1 MPDKNNRNRPNSYRW
16 SLRARKPRAAPKR
29 SADDR
34 QRAPEPSRVDTA
46 RSQPDNIAD
55 SGSGAEREPS
65 QTASSIRPS
74 VPSSSSSSSSGT
86 TPSDRVISGQRE
98 NAPEQAGEQQA
109 ERYPLRHLSVRVPW
123 HDNGWNG
130 TVCQA
135 PHLNGACTK
144 ITRIGRAKNEERE
157 QEIAG
162 ESYKN
167 LLRGQ
172 VPYCFRENSAFMAE
186 FPMDFNLR
194 HDQADWLG
202 FLPVKLN
209 VPPYSL
215 IVKPFRWLKK
225 NSVEEFNKNFR
236 LDLDGSREEY
246 PDFDSPWLNNA
257 DNIEKILEVFKAHL
271 EPQNSLCF
279 IYATHVPF
287 IEREEKVLIGVG
299 RISGDLPD
307 LTVYEPRKDGPEGRA
322 WAMPIS
328 HSIRPNGG
336 DGFLL
341 PHNQILNI
349 AQKYP
354 EFEIEVE
361 SYSATISPE
370 LDKEFSNGSELV
382 SNDGAIAALVAL
394 DDSLTKIEQNPLIC
408 QNLDFDVQRHR
419 RWIGIEL
426 ARLGT
431 IRGSFPGLGS
441 VLQAIEITKGL
452 PVAIELQGKVGENED
467 PWPKVA
473 EAFQD
478 PSILPKDLRVD
489 IVKKKELWNNL
500 TPERRKLLKLL
511 SQFEINEKQASAV
524 INKGLKYAS
533 GEKVKDAAILW
544 NPYIIYEAG
553 RREKDSIPLLTIDR
567 GVILIQS
574 RNENHSTTIGLYS
587 GLDPRRIKAFT
598 ISALEDA
605 ASDGHTVQSLIELAE
620 KMNKIPSHLKC
631 PVSPDIL
638 STATMMM
645 EPEVFKVQ
653 NMHDENHSD
662 ETYIQLKRYHD
673 YGKLIRDQVLGTMNR
688 RLNVKINWAERLAA
702 EFGETEENEEAKAQS
717 EKAAALNELANSQ
730 FSVLIG
736 PAGTGKTTLL
746 KILCSEDEIRKRNIL
761 LLAPTGKAR
770 VRMEELAGGTVRA
783 MTVAQHLL
791 KSERFDRDSHIYR
804 LSYGHP
810 HTYGT
815 VIVDE
820 ASMLTEDMLAALF
833 DSVKDV
839 DRFILI
845 GDPSQLPPIGA
856 GRPFVDIVNKLMP
869 PNSNSIFPR
878 VGNGYAELT
887 VERRQ
892 RGDDTTARR
901 LADWFSSLTPRSDDD
916 SIFTH
921 ASQDSSSIRFVEWHG
936 PDDFKKKFLDI
947 LAEELKLTG
956 KEDAKGFNRKALGA
970 RPSNREL
977 DEFIPTG
984 DSGQGSVAM
993 IDKWQILSPLK
1004 GMPFGVYDINLQIH
1018 KTFRSEYIRNANKSR
1033 KTRQIS
1039 RPYGTEQIVYG
1050 DKIINTR
1057 NHPHSDVLPSEDS
1070 LQYVANGE
1078 IGLVVGQ
1085 AKADEYDLPPSLIK
1099 VEMSSQ
1105 PGSVYNFDPNGILP
1119 IDLELA
1125 YALTVHKA
1133 QGSQFDLVILV
1144 LPKEHRIMSR
1154 ELIYTALTR
1163 HRRRVVVMHQGSLV
1177 HLKELTEP
1185 HRSEIARRRTNLF
1198 GECKMSEVRRERGS
1212 VFLEDRLIHRTGNG
1226 LAVRSKSELLIAEAL
1241 ENKNVPFRYEQPLQ
1255 RSGKTYFPDF
1265 TISDEITGRTVYWEH
1280 LGMLDD
1286 ENYVRS
1292 WNRKSSWYRS
1302 NGILPYEESENGEA
1316 VLVTTQDSP
1325 QSGLDMAE
1333 VRRLIEEVCVGWLS
1347 GY

>member
-1 MPDKNNRNRPNSYRW
+1 MPKKRKRDRSNPFRW
-16 SLRARKPRAAPKR
+16 SMRADKPQAAPKR
-29 SADDR
+29 VADDT
-34 QRAPEPSRVDTA
+34 QRAPEPVQADNA
-46 RSQPDNIAD
+46 RSQSDDIPDR
-55 SGSGAEREPS
+55 GSGAEREPS
-65 QTASSIRPS
+65 QVDSTMSQSDTSSI
-74 VPSSSSSSSSGT
+74 SSSSSST

-98 NAPEQAGEQQA
+98 TASEQNGEQQA

-130 TVCQA
+130 TVCEA

-144 ITRIGRAKNEERE
+144 ITRIGRKKKDEEEMR
-157 QEIAG
+157 IAG
-162 ESYKN
+162 KSYRDLYRK
-167 LLRGQ
+167 Q
-172 VPYCFRENSAFMAE
+172 VPYCFQENSAFMAE
-186 FPMDFNLR
+186 FPMDFKLE

-202 FLPVKLN
+202 FLPAELI
-209 VPPYSL
+209 VPSYSL

-225 NSVEEFNKNFR
+225 NSVREFNRNLR

-246 PDFDSPWLNNA
+246 PDFDSQWLNDA
-257 DNIEKILEVFKAHL
+257 DNIEKILGAFKAHL
-271 EPQNSLCF
+271 EPRNSLCF

-287 IEREEKVLIGVG
+287 IEGEEKILIGVG
-299 RISGDLPD
+299 RISEDLPD
-307 LTVYEPRKDGPEGRA
+307 LTVYEPRSDGPRKGGLEGRA
-322 WAMPIS
+322 WEMPIQ
-328 HSIRPNGG
+328 HSIRPNGR

-341 PHNQILNI
+341 PYNEILKI
-349 AQKYP
+349 AEEYP
-354 EFEIEVE
+354 ELEIE

-370 LDKEFSNGSELV
+370 LGNEFSNGSELV
-382 SNDGAIAALVAL
+382 SNDGAIAALISL
-394 DDSLTKIEQNPLIC
+394 DDSLAKIEQDPVIC
-408 QNLDFDVQRHR
+408 QKLDFDVQRHR
-419 RWIGIEL
+419 RWIGVEL

-441 VLQAIEITKGL
+441 VLQAIGITKGL
-452 PVAIELQGKVGENED
+452 PVAVELQGKIGENAD

-489 IVKKKELWNNL
+489 IVKEKELWNTL
-500 TPERRKLLKLL
+500 TPERKNLLKLL

-533 GEKVKDAAILW
+533 GEKVEDAAILW

-553 RREKDSIPLLTIDR
+553 RLEKNSIPLLTIDR
-567 GVILIQS
+567 GVIPIQS
-574 RNENHSTTIGLYS
+574 RDESASTTIGLYS

-605 ASDGHTVQSLIELAE
+605 ASDGHTVQPLIELAE
-620 KMNKIPSHLKC
+620 RVNKIPGAPKC
-631 PVSPDIL
+631 PVTPDIL
-638 STATMMM
+638 NTSIMMM
-645 EPEVFKVQ
+645 QPEVLKVQ
-653 NMHDENHSD
+653 DMHD

-673 YGKLIRDQVLGTMNR
+673 YGKLICDKVLGTMNR
-688 RLNVKINWAERLAA
+688 RLDLKINWADRLEA
-702 EFGETEENEEAKAQS
+702 EFGKAEENEEAQAQR
-717 EKAAALNELANSQ
+717 EKAAALNEIANSKL
-730 FSVLIG
+730 SVLIG

-746 KILCSEDEIRKRNIL
+746 KILCAEEEIRRRNIL

-770 VRMEELAGGTVRA
+770 VRMEELAGGAVRA

-791 KSERFDRDSHIYR
+791 KSERFDPDLHIYR
-804 LSYGHP
+804 LSYSHP
-810 HTYGT
+810 HAYGT

-856 GRPFVDIVNKLMP
+856 GRPFVDIVNELRP
-869 PNSNSIFPR
+869 SNTNSMFPR

-892 RGDDTTARR
+892 RGDDSTARQ
-901 LADWFSSLTPRSDDD
+901 LADWFSSLKPKPDDD
-916 SIFTH
+916 SIFTN
-921 ASQDSSSIRFVEWHG
+921 AIQNSSSIRFVEWQS
-936 PDDFKKKFLDI
+936 PDEFKKNFLGV
-947 LAEELKLTG
+947 LAEELELTN
-956 KEDAKGFNRKALGA
+956 KENVRGFNRKALGA
-970 RPSNREL
+970 RPSNREF

-984 DSGQGSVAM
+984 DSEQGSVAM
-993 IDKWQILSPLK
+993 IDKWQVLSPLK
-1004 GMPFGVYDINLQIH
+1004 GMPFGISDINLQIH
-1018 KTFRSEYIRNANKSR
+1018 KAFRSKYIRDAEKLSGKR
-1033 KTRQIS
+1033 LIPK
-1039 RPYGTEQIVYG
+1039 PYGAEQIVYG

-1085 AKADEYDLPPSLIK
+1085 VKKDEDRSSPSLIQ
-1099 VEMSSQ
+1099 VEFSSQ
-1105 PGSVYNFDPNGILP
+1105 PRFVYDFDPNGSLP

-1163 HRRRVVVMHQGSLV
+1163 HRGRVVLMHQGPLV

-1198 GECKMSEVRRERGS
+1198 AAGEMSEVRRERSS
-1212 VFLEDRLIHRTGNG
+1212 VFLEEGLMHHTGNG
-1226 LAVRSKSELLIAEAL
+1226 IAVRSKSELLIAEAF
-1241 ENKNVPFRYEQPLQ
+1241 ESMDVPFRYEQPLQ
-1255 RSGKTYFPDF
+1255 LKGKTYFPDF
-1265 TISDEITGRTVYWEH
+1265 TISNEISGRTVYWEH

-1286 ENYVRS
+1286 ENYVKS
-1292 WNRKSSWYRS
+1292 WNRKLSWYRS
-1302 NGILPYEESENGEA
+1302 NGILPYEENRSGDS
-1316 VLVTTQDSP
+1316 VLVTTQDTP

-1333 VRRLIEEVCVGWLS
+1333 VRRLIEEVCG
-1347 GY
+1347 G

>member
-1 MPDKNNRNRPNSYRW
+1 MPKKRKRDRSNPYRW
-16 SLRARKPRAAPKR
+16 SMRAGKPHAAPKR
-29 SADDR
+29 VADDT
-34 QRAPEPSRVDTA
+34 QRAPEPSQVDTA
-46 RSQPDNIAD
+46 RSQSDNIAD
-55 SGSGAEREPS
+55 RGSGAEREAS
-65 QTASSIRPS
+65 RADSSIS
-74 VPSSSSSSSSGT
+74 QSGPSSSSSSSSGT
-86 TPSDRVISGQRE
+86 TPSDRVISGQQE
-98 NAPEQAGEQQA
+98 TALEQSEEEMQA
-109 ERYPLRHLSVRVPW
+109 RRYPLHHLSVRVPW
-123 HDNGWNG
+123 HDDEWRG
-130 TVCQA
+130 TVCKQ
-135 PHLNGACTK
+135 PSLNGACTK
-144 ITRIGRAKNEERE
+144 ITRIGRHKKEESE
-157 QEIAG
+157 QKIAG
-162 ESYKN
+162 ESYEN

-172 VPYCFRENSAFMAE
+172 VPYCFQENSAFMAE
-186 FPMDFNLR
+186 FPMDFNLK
-194 HDQADWLG
+194 HDQYGWL
-202 FLPVKLN
+202 KLRPAKLD
-209 VPPYSL
+209 VPAYSL

-225 NSVEEFNKNFR
+225 NSVKEFNRNLR

-257 DNIEKILEVFKAHL
+257 DNIEKILRAFKSHL

-287 IEREEKVLIGVG
+287 IEGEEKVLIGVG
-299 RISGDLPD
+299 RISEDLPN
-307 LTVYEPRKDGPEGRA
+307 LTVYKPTKDDGQEGRA
-322 WAMPIS
+322 WEMPIQ
-328 HSIRPNGG
+328 HSIRPDAR

-341 PHNQILNI
+341 PYHQILDI
-349 AQKYP
+349 AEEHP
-354 EFEIEVE
+354 ELEIE
-361 SYSATISPE
+361 SYSATIPPE

-382 SNDGAIAALVAL
+382 SNDGAIAALISL
-394 DDSLTKIEQNPLIC
+394 DDSLAKIEQDPVIFK
-408 QNLDFDVQRHR
+408 NLDFDVQRHR
-419 RWIGIEL
+419 RWIDVEL

-441 VLQAIEITKGL
+441 VLQAIEIKKGL
-452 PVAIELQGKVGENED
+452 PVAIELQGKVGKNED

-473 EAFQD
+473 EAFQN
-478 PSILPKDLRVD
+478 PGILPKDLRVD

-524 INKGLKYAS
+524 IYKGLKYAS
-533 GEKVKDAAILW
+533 GERVKDAAILW
-544 NPYIIYEAG
+544 SPYTIYEAG
-553 RREKDSIPLLTIDR
+553 RLEKNSISLLTIDR
-567 GVILIQS
+567 GVIPIQS
-574 RNENHSTTIGLYS
+574 RDESASTTIGLYS

-605 ASDGHTVQSLIELAE
+605 ASDGHTVQPLIELAE
-620 KMNKIPSHLKC
+620 RVNKIPGAPRC
-631 PVSPDIL
+631 PVTPDIL
-638 STATMMM
+638 STSIMMM
-645 EPEVFKVQ
+645 QPEVVKVES
-653 NMHDENHSD
+653 MHD

-673 YGKLIRDQVLGTMNR
+673 YGKLICDKVLGTMNR
-688 RLNVKINWAERLAA
+688 RLDLEINWADRLEA
-702 EFGETEENEEAKAQS
+702 EFGKAEENEEARAQM
-717 EKAAALNELANSQ
+717 EKAAALNEIANSQ
-730 FSVLIG
+730 MSVLIG

-746 KILCSEDEIRKRNIL
+746 KILCSVEEIRKRRIL

-770 VRMEELAGGTVRA
+770 VRMEELAGGAVRA
-783 MTVAQHLL
+783 MTVAQHLY
-791 KSERFDRDSHIYR
+791 KSERFDPDLNIYR
-804 LSYGHP
+804 LSYSHP
-810 HTYGT
+810 HAYGT

-856 GRPFVDIVNKLMP
+856 GRPFVDIVNELRP
-869 PNSNSIFPR
+869 PDTNSIFPR

-892 RGDDTTARR
+892 SGDDSTARQ
-901 LADWFSSLTPRSDDD
+901 LANCFSSLTPKPDDD

-921 ASQDSSSIRFVEWHG
+921 TIQNSSSIRFVEWHK
-936 PDDFKKKFLDI
+936 PDDFKKKFIGI
-947 LAEELKLTG
+947 LVEEFKLTG
-956 KEDAKGFNRKALGA
+956 KEDAKSFNRKALGA
-970 RPSNREL
+970 RPSKREF

-993 IDKWQILSPLK
+993 IDKWQVLSPLK
-1004 GMPFGVYDINLQIH
+1004 GMPFGIYDINLQIH
-1018 KTFRSEYIRNANKSR
+1018 KTFRAEYIRNANKSSR
-1033 KTRQIS
+1033 TRQIPK
-1039 RPYGTEQIVYG
+1039 PYGAEQIVYG

-1057 NHPHSDVLPSEDS
+1057 NHPRSDVLPSEDS

-1085 AKADEYDLPPSLIK
+1085 LKEGGGGSPPSLIK
-1099 VEMSSQ
+1099 VEFSSQ
-1105 PGSVYNFDPNGILP
+1105 PKFVYDFDPNGSLP

-1163 HRRRVVVMHQGSLV
+1163 HRRRVVVMHQGPLA

-1198 GECKMSEVRRERGS
+1198 AAGEMSEVRRERGN
-1212 VFLEDRLIHRTGNG
+1212 VFLEEGLMHHTGNG
-1226 LAVRSKSELLIAEAL
+1226 LAVRSKSELLIAEAF
-1241 ENKNVPFRYEQPLQ
+1241 ESMDVPFRYEQPLQ
-1255 RSGKTYFPDF
+1255 LNGKTYFPDF

-1286 ENYVRS
+1286 ENYAKS
-1292 WNRKSSWYRS
+1292 WNKKLSWYRS
-1302 NGILPYEESENGEA
+1302 NGILPYEENESGDA

-1333 VRRLIEEVCVGWLS
+1333 VRRLIQEVCAG
-1347 GY
+1347 

>member
-1 MPDKNNRNRPNSYRW
+1 MPDKNNRNRPNPYRW

-34 QRAPEPSRVDTA
+34 QRAPEPSQVDTA
-46 RSQPDNIAD
+46 RSQSDNIAD
-55 SGSGAEREPS
+55 NGSGAEREPS

-98 NAPEQAGEQQA
+98 NASEQAGEQQA

-257 DNIEKILEVFKAHL
+257 DNIEKILGAFKAHL
-271 EPQNSLCF
+271 KPQNSLCF

-307 LTVYEPRKDGPEGRA
+307 LTVYEPRKDGPEGRV
-322 WAMPIS
+322 WEMPIQ
-328 HSIRPNGG
+328 HSIRPNGS

-341 PHNQILNI
+341 PYHKILDI
-349 AQKYP
+349 AEKHP

-452 PVAIELQGKVGENED
+452 PVAIELQGKIGENED

-478 PSILPKDLRVD
+478 PSILPKDLRTSID
-489 IVKKKELWNNL
+489 DGKKLWNTL
-500 TPERRKLLKLL
+500 TPERRNLLKLL
-511 SQFEINEKQASAV
+511 SQFEINEKQARAV

-533 GEKVKDAAILW
+533 GEKVEDAAILW

-567 GVILIQS
+567 GVIPIQS
-574 RNENHSTTIGLYS
+574 KDESASITIGLNS
-587 GLDPRRIKAFT
+587 ELDPRRIKAFA

-605 ASDGHTVQSLIELAE
+605 ASDGHTVQSLSELAE
-620 KMNKIPSHLKC
+620 RVKKISGYQKC

-638 STATMMM
+638 STVATMMQ
-645 EPEVFKVQ
+645 PEVLKVQ
-653 NMHDENHSD
+653 NILDENHSD

-673 YGKLIRDQVLGTMNR
+673 YGKLIRDQILGTLNR
-688 RLNVKINWAERLAA
+688 RLNLKINWAERLAT
-702 EFGETEENEEAKAQS
+702 EFGEAEENEETRAQL
-717 EKAAALNELANSQ
+717 EKEAALNEIANSQ
-730 FSVLIG
+730 LSVLIG

-746 KILCSEDEIRKRNIL
+746 KILCSEAEIRRRNIL
-761 LLAPTGKAR
+761 LLAPTGKAA
-770 VRMEELAGGTVRA
+770 VRMEELAGGTARA
-783 MTVAQHLL
+783 MTVAKFLL
-791 KSERFDRDSHIYR
+791 NSKRYDSELQIYQ
-804 LSYGHP
+804 LNDNHP
-810 HTYGT
+810 HQYGT

-856 GRPFVDIVNKLMP
+856 GKPFVDIVNELRP
-869 PNSNSIFPR
+869 LNANSVFPR
-878 VGNGYAELT
+878 VGAGYAELT

-901 LADWFSSLTPRSDDD
+901 LADWFSSFTPKSDDD

-921 ASQDSSSIRFVEWHG
+921 AIQDSSSIRFVEWHRS
-936 PDDFKKKFLDI
+936 DDFRKKFLEI
-947 LAEELKLTG
+947 LVEELKLTG

-970 RPSNREL
+970 RPSNREF

-984 DSGQGSVAM
+984 DSRQGSVAM
-993 IDKWQILSPLK
+993 IDKWQVLSPLK
-1004 GMPFGVYDINLQIH
+1004 GMPFGKNDINNQIH
-1018 KTFRSEYIRNANKSR
+1018 KTFRLEYIRNANKSPI
-1033 KTRQIS
+1033 TRLIP

-1050 DKIINTR
+1050 DKVINLR
-1057 NHPHSDVLPSEDS
+1057 NDRVQDVYPVEGAQ
-1070 LQYVANGE
+1070 QYIANGE
-1078 IGLVVGQ
+1078 IGVVVGHL
-1085 AKADEYDLPPSLIK
+1085 KEEDDDPPPNIIQ
-1099 VEMSSQ
+1099 VEFSSQ
-1105 PGSVYNFDPNGILP
+1105 LGYIYDFDPIREQVP
-1119 IDLELA
+1119 LELA

-1198 GECKMSEVRRERGS
+1198 GESKMSEVRRERGS

-1241 ENKNVPFRYEQPLQ
+1241 ENKNVPFRYEKPLQ
-1255 RSGKTYFPDF
+1255 RGGKTYFPDF
-1265 TISDEITGRTVYWEH
+1265 TISDERTGRTVYWEH

-1292 WNRKSSWYRS
+1292 WNRKLSWYRA
-1302 NGILPYEESENGEA
+1302 NGILPYEENKNGNA

-1333 VRRLIEEVCVGWLS
+1333 VRRLIEEVCVG
-1347 GY
+1347 

>member
-1 MPDKNNRNRPNSYRW
+1 MSKKRKRDRSNPFRW
-16 SLRARKPRAAPKR
+16 SMRADKPQAAPKR
-29 SADDR
+29 VADDT
-34 QRAPEPSRVDTA
+34 QRAPETVQADTA
-46 RSQPDNIAD
+46 RSQSDDIAER
-55 SGSGAEREPS
+55 GSGAEREPS
-65 QTASSIRPS
+65 QADSTMSQSDT
-74 VPSSSSSSSSGT
+74 SSSSSSSSST

-98 NAPEQAGEQQA
+98 TASERIGEQQA

-123 HDNGWNG
+123 HDDGWRG

-144 ITRIGRAKNEERE
+144 ITRIGREKKDEKEVR
-157 QEIAG
+157 IAG
-162 ESYKN
+162 KSYGDLYTKE
-167 LLRGQ
+167 
-172 VPYCFRENSAFMAE
+172 VPYCFQENSAFMAE
-186 FPMDFNLR
+186 FPMDFNLK
-194 HDQADWLG
+194 HDKYERLRLRPA
-202 FLPVKLN
+202 KLN
-209 VPPYSL
+209 VPAYSL

-225 NSVEEFNKNFR
+225 NSMKEFNRNLR
-236 LDLDGSREEY
+236 LDLDRSREEY
-246 PDFDSPWLNNA
+246 SDFDSPWLNNA
-257 DNIEKILEVFKAHL
+257 DNIEKILGAFKAHL
-271 EPQNSLCF
+271 GPQNSLCF

-287 IEREEKVLIGVG
+287 IEGEEKVLIGVG
-299 RISGDLPD
+299 RISEDLPD
-307 LTVYEPRKDGPEGRA
+307 LTVYKSTKDDGQEGRVYE
-322 WAMPIS
+322 MPIQ

-341 PHNQILNI
+341 PYHKILKI
-349 AQKYP
+349 A
-354 EFEIEVE
+354 EEHSELEIETE
-361 SYSATISPE
+361 SFSATISQE
-370 LDKEFSNGSELV
+370 LGNEFSNGSELV
-382 SNDGAIAALVAL
+382 SNDGAIAALISL
-394 DDSLTKIEQNPLIC
+394 DDSLAKIEQNPVIC
-408 QNLDFDVQRHR
+408 QKLDFDVQRHR
-419 RWIGIEL
+419 RWIGVEL
-426 ARLGT
+426 ARLST

-441 VLQAIEITKGL
+441 VLQAIGITKGL
-452 PVAIELQGKVGENED
+452 PVAVELQGKIGENAD

-478 PSILPKDLRVD
+478 TSILPKDLRVD
-489 IVKKKELWNNL
+489 VETKELWNTL
-500 TPERRKLLKLL
+500 TPERRNLLKLL

-533 GEKVKDAAILW
+533 GEKVEDAAILW

-553 RREKDSIPLLTIDR
+553 RLEKNSIPLLAIDR
-567 GVILIQS
+567 GVIPIQS
-574 RNENHSTTIGLYS
+574 RDESASTTIGLYS

-620 KMNKIPSHLKC
+620 RVNKIPGAPKC

-638 STATMMM
+638 STSIMMM
-645 EPEVFKVQ
+645 QPEVLKVQ
-653 NMHDENHSD
+653 NMHDE
-662 ETYIQLKRYHD
+662 TCIQLKRYHD
-673 YGKLIRDQVLGTMNR
+673 YGKLICDKVLGTMNR
-688 RLNVKINWAERLAA
+688 RLDLEINWADLLEA
-702 EFGETEENEEAKAQS
+702 EFGKAEEKEEAQAQR
-717 EKAAALNELANSQ
+717 EKAAALNEIANSQ
-730 FSVLIG
+730 LSVLIG

-746 KILCSEDEIRKRNIL
+746 KILCSEEEIRRRNIL

-770 VRMEELAGGTVRA
+770 VRMEELAGGAVRA

-791 KSERFDRDSHIYR
+791 KSERFDPDLHIYR
-804 LSYGHP
+804 LSYSHP
-810 HTYGT
+810 HAYGT

-856 GRPFVDIVNKLMP
+856 GRPFVDIVNELRP
-869 PNSNSIFPR
+869 PNTNSMFPR

-892 RGDDTTARR
+892 RGDDSTARQ
-901 LADWFSSLTPRSDDD
+901 LADWFSSLKPKPDDD
-916 SIFTH
+916 SIFTNPI
-921 ASQDSSSIRFVEWHG
+921 QNSSSIRFVEWQS
-936 PDDFKKKFLDI
+936 PDDFKKNFLGV
-947 LAEELKLTG
+947 LAEELELTN
-956 KEDAKGFNRKALGA
+956 KEIVRGFNRKALGA
-970 RPSNREL
+970 RPSNREF

-984 DSGQGSVAM
+984 DTEQGSVAM
-993 IDKWQILSPLK
+993 IDKWQVLSPLK
-1004 GMPFGVYDINLQIH
+1004 GMPFGVSDINLQIH
-1018 KTFRSEYIRNANKSR
+1018 KAFRSKYISDAKKPSR
-1033 KTRQIS
+1033 TRLIAK
-1039 RPYGTEQIVYG
+1039 PYGSEQIVYG

-1057 NHPHSDVLPSEDS
+1057 NHPRSDVLPSENS

-1085 AKADEYDLPPSLIK
+1085 IKEDEDRSSPSLIQ
-1099 VEMSSQ
+1099 VEFSSQ
-1105 PGSVYNFDPNGILP
+1105 PRFVYDFDPNGSLS

-1163 HRRRVVVMHQGSLV
+1163 HRGRVVLMHQGPLV

-1198 GECKMSEVRRERGS
+1198 AAGEMSEVRRERGS
-1212 VFLEDRLIHRTGNG
+1212 VFLEEGLMHRTGNG
-1226 LAVRSKSELLIAEAL
+1226 IAVRSKSELLIAEAF
-1241 ENKNVPFRYEQPLQ
+1241 ESMDVPFKYEQPLQ
-1255 RSGKTYFPDF
+1255 LKGKTYFPDF

-1286 ENYVRS
+1286 ENYVKS
-1292 WNRKSSWYRS
+1292 WNRKLSWYRS
-1302 NGILPYEESENGEA
+1302 NGILPYEENENGDA

-1333 VRRLIEEVCVGWLS
+1333 VRRLIEEVCG
-1347 GY
+1347 G

>member
-1 MPDKNNRNRPNSYRW
+1 MPKKRKRDRSNPYRW
-16 SLRARKPRAAPKR
+16 SMRAGKPQAAPKQV
-29 SADDR
+29 ADDT
-34 QRAPEPSRVDTA
+34 QRAPEPVQVDTA
-46 RSQPDNIAD
+46 RSQSDNIAD
-55 SGSGAEREPS
+55 RGSGAEREAFQVDSTMS
-65 QTASSIRPS
+65 QSD
-74 VPSSSSSSSSGT
+74 PSSSSSISAST

-98 NAPEQAGEQQA
+98 TALEQSEEEMQA
-109 ERYPLRHLSVRVPW
+109 RRYPLHHLSVRVPW
-123 HDNGWNG
+123 HDDRWLGK
-130 TVCQA
+130 VCKA

-144 ITRIGRAKNEERE
+144 ITRIGREKKDEVEVR
-157 QEIAG
+157 IAG
-162 ESYKN
+162 KSYEN
-167 LLRGQ
+167 LLRGE
-172 VPYCFRENSAFMAE
+172 VPYCFQENSAFMAE
-186 FPMDFNLR
+186 FPMDFNLK
-194 HDQADWLG
+194 HDQAYWLG
-202 FLPVKLN
+202 FLPAKLN
-209 VPPYSL
+209 IPPHSL
-215 IVKPFRWLKK
+215 ITKPFRWLKK
-225 NSVEEFNKNFR
+225 NNLEEFNRNLR
-236 LDLDGSREEY
+236 LDLDISREAH
-246 PDFDSPWLNNA
+246 PDFDSSWLNDA
-257 DNIEKILEVFKAHL
+257 DNIEKILGAFKAHL

-287 IEREEKVLIGVG
+287 IEGEEKVLIGVG
-299 RISGDLPD
+299 RISRDFPD
-307 LTVYEPRKDGPEGRA
+307 LTVYEPRRDGPRKNGPEGRA
-322 WAMPIS
+322 WEMPIQ
-328 HSIRPNGG
+328 HSIRPNGR

-341 PHNQILNI
+341 PYHQILEI
-349 AQKYP
+349 AEQNT
-354 EFEIEVE
+354 ELGIEIEP
-361 SYSATISPE
+361 YLAMISPE
-370 LDKEFSNGSELV
+370 LGEEFSNGSELV
-382 SNDGAIAALVAL
+382 SNDGAIAALISL
-394 DDSLTKIEQNPLIC
+394 DDSLTKIEQDPVIC
-408 QNLDFDVQRHR
+408 QYLDFDVQRHR
-419 RWIGIEL
+419 RWIGVEL

-431 IRGSFPGLGS
+431 IRASFPGLGS

-452 PVAIELQGKVGENED
+452 PVAIELQGKIGGNED

-533 GEKVKDAAILW
+533 GEKVEDAAILW

-553 RREKDSIPLLTIDR
+553 RREKDGIPLLTIDR

-574 RNENHSTTIGLYS
+574 RDESASTTIGLYS

-620 KMNKIPSHLKC
+620 RVNKIPGAPKC

-638 STATMMM
+638 STSIMMM
-645 EPEVFKVQ
+645 QPEVLKIQ
-653 NMHDENHSD
+653 NMHD

-673 YGKLIRDQVLGTMNR
+673 YDKLICDKVLGTMNG
-688 RLNVKINWAERLAA
+688 RLDLEINWADRLEA
-702 EFGETEENEEAKAQS
+702 EFGKAEESKEVQAQR
-717 EKAAALNELANSQ
+717 EKAAALKEIANSQ
-730 FSVLIG
+730 MSVLIG

-746 KILCSEDEIRKRNIL
+746 KILCSEEEIRKRSIL

-770 VRMEELAGGTVRA
+770 VRMEELAGGAVRA
-783 MTVAQHLL
+783 MTVAQHLY
-791 KSERFDRDSHIYR
+791 KSERFDPDLNIYR
-804 LSYGHP
+804 LSYSHP
-810 HTYGT
+810 HAYGT

-856 GRPFVDIVNKLMP
+856 GRPFVDIVNELRP
-869 PNSNSIFPR
+869 PNTNSIFPR

-892 RGDDTTARR
+892 SGDDSTARQ
-901 LADWFSSLTPRSDDD
+901 LANWFSSLTPRPDDD

-921 ASQDSSSIRFVEWHG
+921 PIQNSSSVRFVEWHK
-936 PDDFKKKFLDI
+936 PDDFKKKFIGI
-947 LAEELKLTG
+947 LAEELELTA

-970 RPSNREL
+970 RPSKREF

-993 IDKWQILSPLK
+993 IDKWQVLSPLK
-1004 GMPFGVYDINLQIH
+1004 GMPFGIYDINLQIH
-1018 KTFRSEYIRNANKSR
+1018 KTFRAEYIRNANKLSR
-1033 KTRQIS
+1033 ARLIPK
-1039 RPYGTEQIVYG
+1039 PYGAEQIVYG

-1057 NHPHSDVLPSEDS
+1057 NHPRSDVLPSEDA

-1078 IGLVVGQ
+1078 IGLLVGQ
-1085 AKADEYDLPPSLIK
+1085 LKEGEGGSPPSLIK
-1099 VEMSSQ
+1099 VEFSSQ
-1105 PGSVYNFDPNGILP
+1105 PKFVYDFDPNGNLP

-1198 GECKMSEVRRERGS
+1198 AAGEMYEVRRERGN
-1212 VFLEDRLIHRTGNG
+1212 VFLEDGLMHRTGNG
-1226 LAVRSKSELLIAEAL
+1226 LAVRSKSELLIAEAF
-1241 ENKNVPFRYEQPLQ
+1241 ESMDVPFRYEQPLQ
-1255 RSGKTYFPDF
+1255 RGGKTYFPDF

-1286 ENYVRS
+1286 ENYVKS
-1292 WNRKSSWYRS
+1292 WNKKLSWYRS
-1302 NGILPYEESENGEA
+1302 NGILPYEENRNGDA

-1333 VRRLIEEVCVGWLS
+1333 VRRLIQEVCG
-1347 GY
+1347 G